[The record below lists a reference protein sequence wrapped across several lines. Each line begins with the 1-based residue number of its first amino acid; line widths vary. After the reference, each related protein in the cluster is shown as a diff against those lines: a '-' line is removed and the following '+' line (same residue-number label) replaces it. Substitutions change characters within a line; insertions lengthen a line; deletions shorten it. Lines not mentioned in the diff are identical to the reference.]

1 MIPTAP
7 SSLPT
12 WLHSRLMG
20 HQDKLWCPT
29 NPTRDPIAT
38 TLHTAIRTW
47 NTCCFWCLFPCH
59 VPNFAEKWEGLDGI
73 GWDWMGS
80 NGMGSVTQWWH
91 RLCHTSVSLRSS
103 HTTVRVLPS
112 QAIWTTAPQ
121 LGRQVVSTMSLKV
134 TKCYGDLIISLTV
147 SGLLYMQVVDIQYIH
162 PAQWKLHDPV
172 QRCCSPYYSEPDIRI
187 LDHLKL
193 NILEILLPSKS
204 TSNRDSPV
212 HCNRTVGFRCDQMV
226 PWIVTW

>member
-1 MIPTAP
+1 
-7 SSLPT
+7 
-12 WLHSRLMG
+12 
-20 HQDKLWCPT
+20 
-29 NPTRDPIAT
+29 
-38 TLHTAIRTW
+38 
-47 NTCCFWCLFPCH
+47 
-59 VPNFAEKWEGLDGI
+59 
-73 GWDWMGS
+73 MGS

-91 RLCHTSVSLRSS
+91 RLSNTSVSLRSS

-172 QRCCSPYYSEPDIRI
+172 QRCCSPYYFEPDIRI

-226 PWIVTW
+226 P